1 MYIKSI
7 ELTGFKSFAN
17 KTAIDFLP
25 PKKGKNSITAIVG
38 PNGSGKSNVSDG
50 IRWVLGEQSMKQL
63 RGKKSED
70 IIFAGSESKGKM
82 SAAQVSLILDN
93 TDNRIP
99 VDYDEVVIAR
109 KIYRSGE
116 SEYLLNGNTIR
127 LMDLQMLL
135 AKAQFG
141 HGSYSVI
148 GQGVITQLLL
158 QSPAERKAFFDEA
171 VGIKEFQMKRHQALL
186 KMNRTREHIH
196 EADLL
201 LNEISPRLK
210 TLTRQVKKLEERKEI
225 EIRLR
230 ELEEQYY
237 VTLFSHNKHQ
247 ADELRTSLDEI
258 ERDIKEK
265 ETALVEIQTELAGL
279 AKESSVEEFSRLQ
292 KNYQDVLKEKS
303 ALEGSRA
310 SLTGRLQTEYAA
322 AGKQNVGWLQNK
334 VEQLKEKLDEL
345 SAGSEKMQSQVE
357 VLQKQ
362 VADKQYELDNLIFE
376 RSGLQQEINSLEQ
389 KLLNASFQ
397 ASMHQFTGLR
407 AVEAILD
414 NRSKFGEVFGAVAEL
429 ASVREKFRIALDVA
443 AGGHLSSIVVDTDGT
458 AENCIRYLRDNQL
471 GFATFL
477 PLSKIRPRAI
487 AQNIYELLDEP
498 GVHGLAIELA
508 EYDEKFDDIFS
519 YVLGS
524 TLIVDNIRI
533 AREIGVGRVRM
544 VTLQGDILELSGA
557 MKGGFRKQR
566 ENDLS
571 FGKKTAF
578 GGSGADE
585 IKEKIEQKKQELE
598 QMSLKITELQAD
610 IQSQATQLASL
621 TSKAELQQTQK
632 QELSAELSGLQQEL
646 SLSSMSKE
654 EYSVA
659 MKDIEVQKDEI
670 DGQLSALEETLQ
682 AASDAIEQFNKKEEE
697 KKQHVFSLQDSM
709 QQIQLALNDASS
721 SRNEKKVALARIET
735 KLEDIDEEVYRELRE
750 SIHSIVKRGVESLD
764 ISVLEQSQTN
774 IQKMKYQLQ
783 LIGGIDEE
791 IVQEYEEIKERHEGL
806 TMQMDDLKKALKDLE
821 NLVEEL
827 DKIMKRKRSKAFK
840 QIKEEFARYFSVL
853 FEGGK
858 ADLVEVYGYEDEG
871 KESVDVDPAMVQ
883 EDEDEDGE
891 QNKKKKSK
899 KILTGIEIVANPPGK
914 KIQNIQA
921 LSGGERTMTS
931 IALVC
936 AILHTN
942 PPPFV
947 VLDEVEAALDEANTL
962 RLTKILHEL
971 SLQSQ
976 FILITHNRATMH
988 AADALY
994 GVTMGN
1000 DGISKLLSV
1009 KLDQAQEMAEE

>member
-1 MYIKSI
+1 MHIKSI

-25 PKKGKNSITAIVG
+25 PKNGKNSITAIVG

-82 SAAQVSLILDN
+82 STAQVSLILDN

-99 VDYDEVVIAR
+99 VDYDEVVIGR
-109 KIYRSGE
+109 KIYRSGD

-158 QSPAERKAFFDEA
+158 QSPAERKNFFDEA

-186 KMNRTREHIH
+186 KMRRTKEHIH

-225 EIRLR
+225 EIKLR

-237 VTLFSHNKHQ
+237 VTMFDHNSKQ
-247 ADELRTSLDEI
+247 ANDLKVALDGI
-258 ERDIKEK
+258 GRDLKEK
-265 ETALVEIQTELAGL
+265 EEALTGIQTELAQL
-279 AKESSVEEFSRLQ
+279 AKQSSTEAFTQLQ
-292 KNYQDVLKEKS
+292 QAYQDVLKEKS
-303 ALEGSRA
+303 ALESQRA
-310 SLTGRLQTEYAA
+310 SLSGRLQTEYAA
-322 AGKQNVGWLQNK
+322 VGKQNVGWLQGK
-334 VEQLKEKLDEL
+334 VEELRKKLAEL
-345 SAGSEKMQSQVE
+345 ESQSEQANQQIES
-357 VLQKQ
+357 LQK
-362 VADKQYELDNLIFE
+362 VIADKQYELDNFIFE
-376 RSGLQQEINSLEQ
+376 RTQLQQEINSLEQ
-389 KLLNASFQ
+389 KLMNASFQ

-429 ASVREKFRIALDVA
+429 GSVQEKFRVALDVA
-443 AGGHLSSIVVDTDGT
+443 AGGHLSSVVVDSDGT

-477 PLSKIRPRAI
+477 PLTKIRPRVVP
-487 AQNIYELLDEP
+487 QNVYQLLDEP

-508 EYDEKFDDIFS
+508 DFDEKFDDVFS

-557 MKGGFRKQR
+557 MKGGFRKKR
-566 ENDLS
+566 DGDLS
-571 FGKKTAF
+571 FGKKTMF
-578 GGSGADE
+578 SSGGGDE
-585 IKEKIEQKKQELE
+585 IRDKIEQKKQELE
-598 QMSLKITELQAD
+598 DMNAKITSLQTE
-610 IQSQATQLASL
+610 IQQTHTKFASL
-621 TSKAELQQTQK
+621 QSKAEVTQSQTQDI
-632 QELSAELSGLQQEL
+632 SAELSGLEQEL
-646 SLSSMSKE
+646 SLSSMSE
-654 EYSVA
+654 AEYSVA
-659 MKDIEVQKDEI
+659 MKDIATQKQDLDEQI
-670 DGQLSALEETLQ
+670 AAVELKLQ
-682 AASDAIEQFNKKEEE
+682 KASDDIEAFNKQEEA
-697 KKQHVFSLQDSM
+697 KKQHVFALQDQM
-709 QQIQLALNDASS
+709 QQIQMQLNTLTSDK
-721 SRNEKKVALARIET
+721 NEKSVALARIET

-764 ISVLEQSQTN
+764 IAVLEQTQTD
-774 IQKMKYQLQ
+774 IQKMKYKLQ

-791 IVQEYEEIKERHEGL
+791 VIEEYEQIKDRHEGL

-827 DKIMKRKRSKAFK
+827 DKIMKRRRSKAFK
-840 QIKEEFARYFSVL
+840 QIKQEFARYFALL

-858 ADLVEVYGYEDEG
+858 ADLVEVYGYEDE
-871 KESVDVDPAMVQ
+871 KKDAEQ
-883 EDEDEDGE
+883 EELEEDEEE
-891 QNKKKKSK
+891 ASKKKAK